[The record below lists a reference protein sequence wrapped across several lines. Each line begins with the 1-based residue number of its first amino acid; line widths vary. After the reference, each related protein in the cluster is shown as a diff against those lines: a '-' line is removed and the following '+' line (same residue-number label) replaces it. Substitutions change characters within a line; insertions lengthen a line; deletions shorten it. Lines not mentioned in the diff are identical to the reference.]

1 MEDRLT
7 HNFGISKP
15 KNQTSEVTMAKF
27 NLNKPIMGID
37 GKAIVEGDREIKIGE
52 TLAALL
58 MQTGE
63 GDTLRHYDLAV
74 EARKES
80 SELKPA
86 DLDYIKGFIK
96 EKMPRIS
103 HAIKAPILKELM
115 EQERAPTA

>member
-1 MEDRLT
+1 
-7 HNFGISKP
+7 
-15 KNQTSEVTMAKF
+15 MAKF
-27 NLNKPIMGID
+27 NLNKTIIGVDGNPIM
-37 GKAIVEGDREIKIGE
+37 EGSPNETPREIKMGA

-74 EARKES
+74 EVRKDS

-86 DLDYIKGFIK
+86 DIDYMKGFIK
-96 EKMPRIS
+96 DKMPRIS

-115 EQERAPTA
+115 EQERQPAV

>member
-1 MEDRLT
+1 
-7 HNFGISKP
+7 
-15 KNQTSEVTMAKF
+15 MAKF
-27 NLNKPIMGID
+27 NLNKPLLGID
-37 GKAIVEGDREIKIGE
+37 GKAITEGEREMKLGE

-74 EARKES
+74 EVRKES

-86 DLDYIKGFIK
+86 DIDYIKTFIK
-96 EKMPRIS
+96 DKMPRIS

-115 EQERAPTA
+115 EQERQPAV